1 MKIFRFILALIFAL
15 FVDILITRIFP
26 FRFSFFDPFL
36 IIVVYYG
43 TVTRPVGSM
52 LIGLTTGLVQDAW
65 KDVIF
70 GMNAFRKTLIGYLIA
85 LLATVFDLSSFFSR
99 LLTLLGATVLDSLL
113 EAGLLLLRGKAFDP
127 LFFST
132 LGIKLIGNAI
142 IGSIIFFIMGR
153 IFKRKYS
160 TAL

>member
-15 FVDILITRIFP
+15 CIDMLFNRIFA

-43 TVTRPVGSM
+43 TVSKPVGSM
-52 LIGLTTGLVQDAW
+52 LIGLTSGLVQDAW

-85 LLATVFDLSSFFSR
+85 LLAAVFDLSSFFSR

-113 EAGLLLLRGKAFDP
+113 EVGLLLLRGKGFDP

-142 IGSIIFFIMGR
+142 IGSIIFFMMGR
-153 IFKRKYS
+153 MVKRKYR